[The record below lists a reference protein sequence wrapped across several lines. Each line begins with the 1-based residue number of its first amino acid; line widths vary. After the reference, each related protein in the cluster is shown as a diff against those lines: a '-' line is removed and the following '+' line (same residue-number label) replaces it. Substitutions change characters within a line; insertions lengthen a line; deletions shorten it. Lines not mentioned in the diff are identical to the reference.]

1 MLFEEKQKREQI
13 LDEKAAF
20 VTTDMMSGMFNDQ
33 LNGYTSVTGRTIIK
47 DLTRTY
53 GGKSGT
59 TGADSW
65 MIGFSPQ
72 LVTGVWTGY
81 DKGRTIDS
89 VEETAYAKK
98 KYGLPLW
105 NQLSQSSP
113 PPPSCRLTVSK
124 GYISIQKPATSQV
137 QDVNQRYSPIL

>member
-1 MLFEEKQKREQI
+1 
-13 LDEKAAF
+13 
-20 VTTDMMSGMFNDQ
+20 MMSGMFNDQ
-33 LNGYTSVTGRTIIK
+33 LNGYTSVTGSTIMK

-89 VEETAYAKK
+89 VEETAYAKR
-98 KYGLPLW
+98 YGHPLW
-105 NQLSQSSP
+105 NQPSPNSQ
-113 PPPSCRLTVSK
+113 PPPSCRQT
-124 GYISIQKPATSQV
+124 A
-137 QDVNQRYSPIL
+137 